1 MLKCRMLCDHS
12 EQKTQKG
19 NEKMLEIK
27 VSELRALAP
36 SLHAGDRILLSGK
49 VYTARDAAHARITK
63 SLENGEALPFDL
75 KDAVI
80 YYAGPTPEKNGLA
93 IGSCGPTT
101 SSRMDV
107 YTPKLLNL
115 GLLAMIGKGTR
126 SREVTEAQVRNGA
139 LYLCAVGGAGAI
151 AATHIKSS
159 KVIAYADLGCEAV
172 RLLEFDKF
180 PLFVGTDIYG
190 KSIYSI

>member
-1 MLKCRMLCDHS
+1 
-12 EQKTQKG
+12 
-19 NEKMLEIK
+19 MLEIN
-27 VSELRALAP
+27 VSELRDLAP
-36 SLHAGDRILLSGK
+36 SLHAGDKILLSGK
-49 VYTARDAAHARITK
+49 VYTARDAAHARMIS
-63 SLENGEALPFDL
+63 SLEKGEALPFDI

-107 YTPKLLNL
+107 YTPQLLDL
-115 GLLAMIGKGTR
+115 GLIAMIGKGER
-126 SREVTEAQVRNGA
+126 SEAVTEAQIRNGA
-139 LYLCAVGGAGAI
+139 LYFCAIGGAGAV
-151 AATHIKSS
+151 AAAHIKSA
-159 KVIAYADLGCEAV
+159 VTVAYNDLGCEAI

-190 KSIYSI
+190 NSIYKK

>member
-1 MLKCRMLCDHS
+1 
-12 EQKTQKG
+12 
-19 NEKMLEIK
+19 MLEIN
-27 VSELRALAP
+27 VSELREIAP
-36 SLHAGDRILLSGK
+36 KLHAGDKILLSGK
-49 VYTARDAAHARITK
+49 VYTARDAAHARMIR
-63 SLENGEALPFDL
+63 SLDNGEALPIPIR
-75 KDAVI
+75 DAVI

-107 YTPKLLNL
+107 YTPKLLDC
-115 GLLAMIGKGTR
+115 GMLAMIGKGER
-126 SREVTEAQVRNGA
+126 SREVTEAQTRNGA

-151 AATHIKSS
+151 AASHIKSA
-159 KVIAYADLGCEAV
+159 VTVAYDDLGCEAV

-190 KSIYSI
+190 ESIYKR